1 MSKKYSC
8 ETLVIAYLFPPSD
21 DVSGIVQAKRILA
34 DKKTV
39 DIVVSDSGNDL
50 SVKLANFANE
60 YVNEKIIVPM
70 GERPMDYP
78 GSIIYFIDKAM
89 DILEEK
95 NTNYK
100 EIYSICWRLSNH
112 FLALEYKLKHPD
124 VFWTA
129 EFSDP
134 MLYDIFNKE
143 VYTKFNYPDYIDRIN
158 REIAELGDYQLVEKP
173 TNMYFIVEYLTY
185 LFADKVVF
193 TNENQRE
200 VMLSQHPVDVYDM
213 VFKKSE
219 ILQVPTLDEKYYHIS
234 EVDVDIDK
242 GDINIA
248 YFGAYYPN
256 RHFES
261 IFYAFDSLN
270 HKFKDKIKFHFY
282 VSNTDLL
289 KELIRG
295 LDIEDNM
302 IIHDIV
308 DYFDFLNLTTKFDV
322 LLVNDLVTKGN
333 FKINPYL
340 PSKIA
345 DYEGSGNDVWAICE
359 SGSVASK
366 SDVRYKSDVSD
377 YSTSRQAL
385 LRIIEDRGFVDENVS
400 FDENYIDKRLTLFN
414 ESFNLKHDEII
425 RLNNELKRLKSKNK
439 KLKKTN
445 EELSSSS
452 GFKIKNAIKKFT
464 KS

>member
-1 MSKKYSC
+1 MSENSSC
-8 ETLVIAYLFPPSD
+8 ETLVVSYLFPPSD
-21 DVSGIVQAKRILA
+21 DVSGIVQAKRILV

-50 SVKLANFANE
+50 TVKLADFVNE
-60 YVNEKIIVPM
+60 YLNDKIII
-70 GERPMDYP
+70 PMDNKPLDYP
-78 GSIIYFIDKAM
+78 SSIMAFVDKAM
-89 DILEEK
+89 DCLEEK

-100 EIYSICWRLSNH
+100 EIYSISWRISNH

-134 MLYDIFNKE
+134 MLYNIFNKKY
-143 VYTKFNYPDYIDRIN
+143 YTKFDNQDYIDKIN
-158 REIAELGDYQLVEKP
+158 SEIAELGDYPLVENP
-173 TNMYFIVEYLTY
+173 TNLHFIVEYFTY

-200 VMLSQHPVDVYDM
+200 IMLAQHPVDVYDM

-219 ILQVPTLDEKYYHIS
+219 TNPVPTLDEKYYHVS
-234 EVDVDIDK
+234 EVDVDLDEE
-242 GDINIA
+242 DINIA
-248 YFGAYYPN
+248 YFGTYYPN

-261 IFYAFDSLN
+261 IFYAFDSLD
-270 HKFKDKIKFHFY
+270 HEFRDKLKFHFY
-282 VSNTDLL
+282 FSDTKLL
-289 KELIRG
+289 KELIKG
-295 LDIEDNM
+295 LDIERNM
-302 IIHDIV
+302 VIHDIV

-322 LLVNDLVTKGN
+322 LIVNDLVTRGN

-345 DYEGSGNDVWAICE
+345 DYEGSGNDIWAICE
-359 SGSVASK
+359 SGSMASK
-366 SDVRYKSDVSD
+366 SDVKYKSDVSD

-385 LRIIEDRGFVDENVS
+385 VRILEDRGFVDENVS

-414 ESFNLKHDEII
+414 ESLSWKHGEII
-425 RLNNELKRLKSKNK
+425 RLNKEVKKLKSKNK
-439 KLKKTN
+439 KLKKKN
-445 EELSSSS
+445 KKLSASN
-452 GFKIKNAIKKFT
+452 GFKIKNAIKKFI
-464 KS
+464 K